1 MRRVNPG
8 LWLFLI
14 SLLVV
19 PVSAAQDPTGDPQP
33 TVVTAADLDL
43 ALAERVAR
51 TDRSREAVLGLLRRP
66 EIRKLAEGV
75 GLDLQRAEA
84 AVGSLQDQDLEW
96 LAGAAA
102 QVESD
107 LSGGAA
113 PQPGTGQYMPILY
126 GLALVALILVLVFV

>member
-1 MRRVNPG
+1 MCRVNLG
-8 LWLFLI
+8 LWLFLV

-19 PVSAAQDPTGDPQP
+19 PASAAQDPTGDPQP
-33 TVVTAADLDL
+33 SVVTAADLDQ
-43 ALAERVAR
+43 ALAERVSRA
-51 TDRSREAVLGLLRRP
+51 DRSREAVLGLLRRP
-66 EIRKLAEGV
+66 EIRRMAEGV

-84 AVGSLQDQDLEW
+84 AVGSLEDQDIEW

-107 LSGGAA
+107 LSGGVP

-126 GLALVALILVLVFV
+126 GLALVVLILVLIFA